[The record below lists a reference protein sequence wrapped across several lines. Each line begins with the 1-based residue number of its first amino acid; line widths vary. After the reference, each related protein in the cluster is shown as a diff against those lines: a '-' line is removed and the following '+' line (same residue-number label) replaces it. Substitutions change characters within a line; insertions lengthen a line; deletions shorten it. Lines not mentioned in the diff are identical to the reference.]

1 MEFEDLTQKQL
12 NELELRVRELLT
24 TMRKLKL
31 RNEPVAA
38 TLTALEAELGQARR
52 ERFDEKNTEYHTY

>member
-1 MEFEDLTQKQL
+1 MDFEGLSKKQM

-31 RNEPVAA
+31 RDEPIVAS
-38 TLTALEAELGQARR
+38 LNALEQELGKARR
-52 ERFDEKNTEYHTY
+52 EQFDAKNSEYHTY